1 MKVGD
6 DKEEDDRN
14 KQNVTWIEVEVA
26 VAEEKIMAGRRKLN
40 HWIYT
45 LE

>member
-14 KQNVTWIEVEVA
+14 TQNVTWIEVAVA
-26 VAEEKIMAGRRKLN
+26 VAEEYIMAGREKMN
-40 HWIYT
+40 DWIYS